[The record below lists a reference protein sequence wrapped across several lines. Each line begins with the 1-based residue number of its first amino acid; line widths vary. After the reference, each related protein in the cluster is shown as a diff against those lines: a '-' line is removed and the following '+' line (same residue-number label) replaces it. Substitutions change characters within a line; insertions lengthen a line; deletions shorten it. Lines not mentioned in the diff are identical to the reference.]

1 MAEVKPRAARPDSL
15 VRQVHDVIR
24 AQGLLVPGEAVVV
37 AVSGGRDSMV
47 LLDVL
52 SRLAPTG
59 GWRLTVAHFNHRLRG
74 RASDADARQV
84 QDMAARRGWPCR
96 LEEADVRRVARD
108 EGVSVEMAAR
118 RLRHAFLARTAKT
131 VGAAKVVLGHHAD
144 DQVETFFL
152 RVLRGAG
159 VDGLAGMKFASP
171 SPAAA
176 DVLLVRPCLEVPM
189 AELAAYARRH
199 RIAFRE
205 DASNRNLDT
214 PRNRVRHQ
222 FLPLL
227 RRTLQPALATTVTRL
242 MAVLGDEAG
251 FVAAA
256 ADRWLAESRRS
267 PFERL
272 AVAVQRRVIHEQLRS
287 LGIEPTFEWVE
298 RLRQAAGRSITVPPG
313 RQVRRTMTGE
323 LVAGAPLRAAFVT
336 DHVKVPIKGR
346 KGRIEFGG
354 LAVSWSRR
362 RWTARLEEV
371 PKGVPGQ
378 EWLDADRVGE
388 TLVLR
393 HWQPGDRFQPSGFER
408 PAKLQ
413 DLFTNARVP
422 RLERHRRVVAV
433 AADGGVCWVEGLR
446 LGEGFKVRKDTR
458 RILEWRWT
466 SARFAETSG
475 VVAVSNPHRR
485 HRGGVSACA
494 EH

>member
-1 MAEVKPRAARPDSL
+1 MAEVKPRAARPDPL
-15 VRQVHDVIR
+15 VRQVHDAIR
-24 AQGLLVPGEAVVV
+24 ARDLLVPGETVVV

-52 SRLAPTG
+52 GRLAPTE

-74 RASDADARQV
+74 RASDVDARLV
-84 QDMAARRGWPCR
+84 QDVAARGGWPCR
-96 LEEADVRRVARD
+96 LEEAEVRRVARD

-118 RLRHAFLARTAKT
+118 RLRHAFLARTAQA

-159 VDGLAGMKFASP
+159 VEGLAGMKFASP
-171 SPAAA
+171 SPAAT
-176 DVLLVRPCLEVPM
+176 DVLLVRPCLEIPM
-189 AELAAYARRH
+189 AVLAAYARRH

-205 DASNRNLDT
+205 DASNRDLDT
-214 PRNRVRHQ
+214 PRNRVRHEL
-222 FLPLL
+222 LPLL
-227 RRTLQPALATTVTRL
+227 RRTLQPALTTTVTRL
-242 MAVLGDEAG
+242 MAVLGEESG

-256 ADRWLAESRRS
+256 ADRWLAGARRS
-267 PFERL
+267 RFERL
-272 AVAVQRRVIHEQLRS
+272 AVAVQRRVIHLQLRS

-298 RLRQAAGRSITVPPG
+298 RLRQAAETSITVPPG
-313 RQVRRTMTGE
+313 REVWRTGNGT
-323 LVAGAPLRAAFVT
+323 LVACASVGAAFVADRLT
-336 DHVKVPIKGR
+336 VRLEGR
-346 KGRIEFGG
+346 EGQVEFGG

-362 RWTARLEEV
+362 RWTAKLGEV
-371 PKGVPGQ
+371 PKGVPGR
-378 EWLDADRVGE
+378 EWLDADRVGK

-422 RLERHRRVVAV
+422 RLDRHRRVVAV
-433 AADGGVCWVEGLR
+433 AADGEVCWVEGLR
-446 LGEGFKVRKDTR
+446 LGEAFKVRGDTR
-458 RILEWRWT
+458 QILEWRWT

-485 HRGGVSACA
+485 RGGGVFACA

>member
-1 MAEVKPRAARPDSL
+1 MNVDRREGLGRASL
-15 VRQVHDVIR
+15 VRQVHDAIR
-24 AQGLLVPGEAVVV
+24 TRDLLMPGEAVVV

-52 SRLAPTG
+52 SRLAPTE

-74 RASDADARQV
+74 RASDADARLV
-84 QDMAARRGWPCR
+84 QDVAARHGWPCR
-96 LEEADVRRVARD
+96 LEEAAVRRVARD

-118 RLRHAFLARTAKT
+118 RLRHAFLARTAQA
-131 VGAAKVVLGHHAD
+131 VGAANVVLGHHAD

-159 VDGLAGMKFASP
+159 VEGLAGMRFANP
-171 SPAAA
+171 SPAAPE
-176 DVLLVRPCLEVPM
+176 VRLVRPCLEISM

-205 DASNRNLDT
+205 DASNRDLGT

-222 FLPLL
+222 LLPLL
-227 RRTLQPALATTVTRL
+227 RRTLQPALTATVTRL

-256 ADRWLAESRRS
+256 ADRWLAGARRS
-267 PFERL
+267 RFEGL
-272 AVAVQRRVIHEQLRS
+272 AVPVQRRVIHRQLRA

-298 RLRQAAGRSITVPPG
+298 RLRQAAGASITVPPG
-313 RQVRRTMTGE
+313 REVWRTVKGE
-323 LVAGAPLRAAFVT
+323 LVAGAAVRAAFPTDRVT
-336 DHVKVPIKGR
+336 VRLEGR
-346 KGRIEFGG
+346 KGRVDLDG
-354 LAVSWSRR
+354 LAISWSRR
-362 RWTARLEEV
+362 PWKAKPGEV

-378 EWLDADRVGE
+378 EWLDADRVGT

-433 AADGGVCWVEGLR
+433 AIDGGVCWVEGLR
-446 LGEGFKVRKDTR
+446 LGEGFKVRKGTR
-458 RILEWRWT
+458 QILEWRWT
-466 SARFAETSG
+466 RARFAETSG

-485 HRGGVSACA
+485 RGGGVFACA